1 MQTCWLFEGVCDEI
15 DGFCSLDDEI
25 GSFRAC
31 IHLLNWESVISPKFR
46 RGLGLR
52 MARDNIIL

>member
-1 MQTCWLFEGVCDEI
+1 MLARR
-15 DGFCSLDDEI
+15 FCSLDDEI

-46 RGLGLR
+46 LGLGLR